1 MKIVTIEEL
10 RKMPI
15 GTVFCEM
22 DEWCNFREDFR
33 IITDRNP
40 LTGGFSGTLPLYPWI
55 EENDRTSLF
64 ARKENEEWL
73 PQNKDH
79 VITGKEVPCEWIT
92 VDETDFEHNKN
103 EIFAVFNKDEVKE
116 MIECL
121 QWALKGDKEETPIES
136 IRLGFEVGI
145 DKSENGYAVS
155 YIADGEWHEFEN
167 EENLTLTEDKATEL
181 AEKIKSLI
189 DDFMEE
195 NGVKFHEED

>member
-10 RKMPI
+10 REMPI

-22 DEWCNFREDFR
+22 DEWCNFRKDFR

-40 LTGGFSGTLPLYPWI
+40 LTGGFGGTLPLYPWI
-55 EENDRTSLF
+55 EENGMASLL

-73 PQNKDH
+73 LQNKDH
-79 VITGKEVPCEWIT
+79 VITGKEVPCEWISE
-92 VDETDFEHNKN
+92 DETDFEHDKD

-121 QWALKGDKEETPIES
+121 QWALNGDTEKTYIDN
-136 IRLGFEVGI
+136 IKLGFEVEI
-145 DKSENGYAVS
+145 EESENGYAVS

-167 EENLTLTEDKATEL
+167 EENLTLTEDKAIEL
-181 AEKIKSLI
+181 AEKIKFVI
-189 DDFMEE
+189 EDFMKQ